1 MTTTVRQLPLK
12 QILYN
17 YRHILIPALVFTI
30 ELTVWATLN
39 LKGLGDKGWV
49 YWRVFLLLSVFLV
62 VFSGSAFEKDDELFL
77 MFGSVIPWVVML
89 ILSSVYGFIQM
100 NLNFLTLDL
109 FFVGVLGSTFLQ
121 ALFTVVHCIDS

>member
-1 MTTTVRQLPLK
+1 MTTTVRKLSLK

-17 YRHILIPALVFTI
+17 YRHTLIPALVFTI

-49 YWRVFLLLSVFLV
+49 YWRVFLLINVFLV
-62 VFSGSAFEKDDELFL
+62 FFSGYAFEKDDDLPL
-77 MFGSVIPWVVML
+77 MFGSVIPWIVML
-89 ILSSVYGFIQM
+89 ILGSVYGFIQM

-109 FFVGVLGSTFLQ
+109 FFGGVAASTILQ
-121 ALFTVVHCIDS
+121 ALLTVVHCIDS

>member
-1 MTTTVRQLPLK
+1 MTTTVRKLPLK

-17 YRHILIPALVFTI
+17 YRHILIPALAFTI

>member
-1 MTTTVRQLPLK
+1 MTTTVRKLSLK

-17 YRHILIPALVFTI
+17 YRHILIPALAFTI

>member
-1 MTTTVRQLPLK
+1 MTTTVRKLPLK

-30 ELTVWATLN
+30 ELTVWAILN

-62 VFSGSAFEKDDELFL
+62 VFSASAFEKDDELFL

>member
-1 MTTTVRQLPLK
+1 MTTTVRKLSLK

-17 YRHILIPALVFTI
+17 YRHALIPALVFII

>member
-1 MTTTVRQLPLK
+1 MTTTVRKLSLK

-30 ELTVWATLN
+30 ELTVWAILN

-62 VFSGSAFEKDDELFL
+62 VFSASAFEKDDELFL

>member
-1 MTTTVRQLPLK
+1 MTTTVRKLPLK

-30 ELTVWATLN
+30 ALTVWATIN

-109 FFVGVLGSTFLQ
+109 FFVGVLGSTILQ